1 MEFSEFIEVMA
12 ALREKCPW
20 DRKQTHESLRPYL
33 IEEAYEFL
41 EAVEKGDQDAMREEL
56 GDVLL
61 QILFHARLAEE
72 RGDFD
77 IHDVIDGIGQ
87 KMISRHPHVFGDENF
102 ETPEEVVDQWE
113 ERKKEEGKL
122 RDSILEGVPEAM
134 PALLRAQR
142 LQGRAAKVGFDWERI
157 DHVMDK
163 VEEEFREFREAL
175 HQKDLDKVEDELGD
189 ILFAMVNVA
198 RFAKVNSE
206 DALRRTI
213 AKFIRRF
220 RHIEMTATEQGKG
233 LRDMSLDEME
243 ALWTEAKDTED

>member
-1 MEFSEFIEVMA
+1 MMLIRSRLLKGAFTFRAVPGKTNLLISVICIRYYMYMEFSEFIEVMA

-41 EAVEKGDQDAMREEL
+41 EAVEKGDSDAMREKL

-72 RGDFD
+72 RGEFN
-77 IHDVIDGIGQ
+77 IHDVINGIGE
-87 KMISRHPHVFGDENF
+87 KMIRRHPHVFGDENF
-102 ETPEEVVDQWE
+102 ETAEEVVGQWE

-142 LQGRAAKVGFDWERI
+142 LQSRAAKVGFDWEKI

-163 VEEEFREFREAL
+163 VEEEFKEFREAL
-175 HQKDLDKVEDELGD
+175 HKKDQDKVEDELGD

-198 RFAKVNSE
+198 RFAKIS
-206 DALRRTI
+206 AG
-213 AKFIRRF
+213 
-220 RHIEMTATEQGKG
+220 IET
-233 LRDMSLDEME
+233 RSV
-243 ALWTEAKDTED
+243 